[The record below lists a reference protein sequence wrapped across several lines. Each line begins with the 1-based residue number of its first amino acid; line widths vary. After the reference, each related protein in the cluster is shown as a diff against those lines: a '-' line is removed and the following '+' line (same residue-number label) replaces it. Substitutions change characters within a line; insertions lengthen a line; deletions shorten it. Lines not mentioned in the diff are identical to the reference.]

1 MTSFGVIQ
9 NLILFTPV
17 FSILI
22 KPFFLGADGG
32 TFVCHEGAIVSKE
45 VHIMFNPNSISSA
58 ISNPSLDQQT
68 QVVGWEQ
75 LQFFP
80 YQQQQ
85 TSCNKSEAFLQ
96 LG

>member
-1 MTSFGVIQ
+1 MVIQ
-9 NLILFTPV
+9 NLILVTPF

-45 VHIMFNPNSISSA
+45 VHSMFNPYSISSA
-58 ISNPSLDQQT
+58 ISVPFFINRHRLLA
-68 QVVGWEQ
+68 GEQ

>member
-1 MTSFGVIQ
+1 MVIQ
-9 NLILFTPV
+9 NLILVTPF

-45 VHIMFNPNSISSA
+45 VHSIPFFINRHRLLA
-58 ISNPSLDQQT
+58 
-68 QVVGWEQ
+68 GEQ

>member
-1 MTSFGVIQ
+1 LDF
-9 NLILFTPV
+9 LTPF

-22 KPFFLGADGG
+22 KPFFLGANGG
-32 TFVCHEGAIVSKE
+32 TFVCHEAAIASKE

-58 ISNPSLDQQT
+58 ISVPFLDQQT
-68 QVVGWEQ
+68 QAIGWEQ